1 MAKKQRTPY
10 SPEMGRTY
18 IHKMYGTRTIITENH
33 FVSICTPY
41 DTDSQRGA
49 LIVEWTGTFYNRR

>member
-1 MAKKQRTPY
+1 
-10 SPEMGRTY
+10 MGRTY